1 MTEDFSQHEFLTL
14 RLRLGGDS
22 ATHNAYFCNI
32 QTDGS
37 FETDLWQHRLFFKR
51 RDGGW
56 EDIYVGLKCFFHL
69 PFCSPIHF
77 LPPSPSY
84 QIPFASFVRTK
95 SGELYE
101 GQVEIDK
108 ERVRSVGIS
117 LLGGM
122 SGVAGRYEL
131 GIDSIGI
138 TNEEY
143 ITRGRESTQ
152 I

>member
-1 MTEDFSQHEFLTL
+1 MGGYLRGFKMLFSPTFLL
-14 RLRLGGDS
+14 SYSRF
-22 ATHNAYFCNI
+22 A
-32 QTDGS
+32 
-37 FETDLWQHRLFFKR
+37 
-51 RDGGW
+51 
-56 EDIYVGLKCFFHL
+56 
-69 PFCSPIHF
+69 PF
-77 LPPSPSY
+77 PSY
-84 QIPFASFVRTK
+84 QIPFTSFVRTN

-101 GQVEIDK
+101 DQVEIDK

-122 SGVAGRYEL
+122 SGMAGRYEL

-152 I
+152 IWSIAC